1 MLKEKNIYKL
11 LAVVIVLCSF
21 ILLDSCAVNNVTG
34 SSKPKIIQ
42 LGPED
47 CPWDRTYKI
56 KNYPERK
63 EYGPGYA
70 KKEDNSMKD
79 AL

>member
-1 MLKEKNIYKL
+1 MLKEKKIYKL
-11 LAVVIVLCSF
+11 FAVIIVLCGF
-21 ILLDSCAVNNVTG
+21 LFNSCALNTI
-34 SSKPKIIQ
+34 SKSRTPKIIQ

>member
-11 LAVVIVLCSF
+11 LTLIIVLCGF
-21 ILLDSCAVNNVTG
+21 LLNSCAVNDIRKSRT
-34 SSKPKIIQ
+34 PKIIQ

-56 KNYPERK
+56 KNYPKRK
-63 EYGPGYA
+63 EYGPDYA
-70 KKEDNSMKD
+70 KKENKSMKD
-79 AL
+79 AM